1 MKNKNFF
8 QRMAQ
13 LIAIF
18 GLSLLIG
25 NISAFIAMNMLS
37 IPKDTLFFLWQRQF
51 IDAMVQLGMIKGMW
65 LLFIGNIVIYLYQ
78 KNRKNLLLLILS
90 IIVFVLGEF
99 FIVPLSYET
108 SRIAFQQYEMNQV
121 TSDFL
126 IIKHKEDVL
135 GGFNLFILLIYLII
149 NIFYKQ
155 EENKVEIVL
164 KSRIFLFLFQK

>member
-155 EENKVEIVL
+155 EENKV
-164 KSRIFLFLFQK
+164 KN

>member
-1 MKNKNFF
+1 MKNKKFC
-8 QRMAQ
+8 QRIAR

-155 EENKVEIVL
+155 EENKVEN
-164 KSRIFLFLFQK
+164 

>member
-1 MKNKNFF
+1 MKNKKFF

-121 TSDFL
+121 TSGFL

-155 EENKVEIVL
+155 EENKI
-164 KSRIFLFLFQK
+164 KN

>member
-1 MKNKNFF
+1 
-8 QRMAQ
+8 MAQ

-155 EENKVEIVL
+155 EENKVEN
-164 KSRIFLFLFQK
+164 

>member
-126 IIKHKEDVL
+126 TIKHKEDVL

-155 EENKVEIVL
+155 EENKVEN
-164 KSRIFLFLFQK
+164 

>member
-18 GLSLLIG
+18 GLSLLIV
-25 NISAFIAMNMLS
+25 NISAFIAMNMLPT
-37 IPKDTLFFLWQRQF
+37 PKDTLFFLWQRRF

-155 EENKVEIVL
+155 EENKV
-164 KSRIFLFLFQK
+164 KN

>member
-1 MKNKNFF
+1 
-8 QRMAQ
+8 MAQ

-25 NISAFIAMNMLS
+25 NISAFIAMNMLPT
-37 IPKDTLFFLWQRQF
+37 PKDTLFFLWQRQF

-155 EENKVEIVL
+155 EENKV
-164 KSRIFLFLFQK
+164 KN

>member
-1 MKNKNFF
+1 MKNKKFF
-8 QRMAQ
+8 QRIAQ

-121 TSDFL
+121 ISDFL

-155 EENKVEIVL
+155 EENKV
-164 KSRIFLFLFQK
+164 KN

>member
-1 MKNKNFF
+1 MKNKIFF

-155 EENKVEIVL
+155 EENKV
-164 KSRIFLFLFQK
+164 KN

>member
-121 TSDFL
+121 TSNFL
-126 IIKHKEDVL
+126 IIKHKEDIL

-155 EENKVEIVL
+155 EENKV
-164 KSRIFLFLFQK
+164 KN

>member
-155 EENKVEIVL
+155 EENKI
-164 KSRIFLFLFQK
+164 KN

>member
-18 GLSLLIG
+18 GLGLLIG

-37 IPKDTLFFLWQRQF
+37 TPKDTLFFLWQRQF

-155 EENKVEIVL
+155 EENKV
-164 KSRIFLFLFQK
+164 KN

>member
-121 TSDFL
+121 TSNFL
-126 IIKHKEDVL
+126 IIKHKEDIL

-155 EENKVEIVL
+155 
-164 KSRIFLFLFQK
+164 

>member
-1 MKNKNFF
+1 MKDKNFF

-65 LLFIGNIVIYLYQ
+65 LLFIGNIVIYYPKLIFISSLLCYFASQ
-78 KNRKNLLLLILS
+78 K
-90 IIVFVLGEF
+90 
-99 FIVPLSYET
+99 
-108 SRIAFQQYEMNQV
+108 
-121 TSDFL
+121 
-126 IIKHKEDVL
+126 
-135 GGFNLFILLIYLII
+135 
-149 NIFYKQ
+149 
-155 EENKVEIVL
+155 L
-164 KSRIFLFLFQK
+164 KTE

>member
-90 IIVFVLGEF
+90 IIVFVFGEF

-155 EENKVEIVL
+155 EENKV
-164 KSRIFLFLFQK
+164 KN

>member
-155 EENKVEIVL
+155 EENKVEN
-164 KSRIFLFLFQK
+164 

>member
-1 MKNKNFF
+1 MKSKNLL
-8 QRMAQ
+8 QRVAQ
-13 LIAIF
+13 FITIV

-37 IPKDTLFFLWQRQF
+37 IQQDTSFFLWQRRF

-65 LLFIGNIVIYLYQ
+65 LFLIGNIVIYLYQ

-135 GGFNLFILLIYLII
+135 GGINLLILFIYCATRTS
-149 NIFYKQ
+149 N
-155 EENKVEIVL
+155 
-164 KSRIFLFLFQK
+164 

>member
-155 EENKVEIVL
+155 EENKV
-164 KSRIFLFLFQK
+164 KK

>member
-121 TSDFL
+121 TSNFL

-155 EENKVEIVL
+155 EENKV
-164 KSRIFLFLFQK
+164 KN

>member
-1 MKNKNFF
+1 MKDKNFF

-65 LLFIGNIVIYLYQ
+65 LLFIGNIVIYLCQ
-78 KNRKNLLLLILS
+78 RTRKNLLLLILS

-121 TSDFL
+121 TSNFL
-126 IIKHKEDVL
+126 IIKHKEDIL

-155 EENKVEIVL
+155 EENKVEN
-164 KSRIFLFLFQK
+164 

>member
-18 GLSLLIG
+18 GLGLLIG

-37 IPKDTLFFLWQRQF
+37 TPKDTLFFLWQRRF

-65 LLFIGNIVIYLYQ
+65 LFFIGNIVIYLCQ
-78 KNRKNLLLLILS
+78 RTRKNLLLLILS

-99 FIVPLSYET
+99 FIVPLSYKT
-108 SRIAFQQYEMNQV
+108 SLVAFQQYEMNQV
-121 TSDFL
+121 ISDFL

-135 GGFNLFILLIYLII
+135 GGFNLFIWLTYLVKRIC
-149 NIFYKQ
+149 YKQ
-155 EENKVEIVL
+155 EQNKMNGL
-164 KSRIFLFLFQK
+164 

>member
-1 MKNKNFF
+1 MKNKKFF
-8 QRMAQ
+8 QRIAQ

-155 EENKVEIVL
+155 EENKV
-164 KSRIFLFLFQK
+164 KN

>member
-78 KNRKNLLLLILS
+78 KNRKNLLFIILS

-155 EENKVEIVL
+155 EENKV
-164 KSRIFLFLFQK
+164 KN

>member
-1 MKNKNFF
+1 MKNKIFF

-126 IIKHKEDVL
+126 IIKHKEVL

-155 EENKVEIVL
+155 EENKV
-164 KSRIFLFLFQK
+164 KN

>member
-37 IPKDTLFFLWQRQF
+37 IPKDTLFFLWQCQF

-155 EENKVEIVL
+155 EENKV
-164 KSRIFLFLFQK
+164 KN

>member
-65 LLFIGNIVIYLYQ
+65 LLFIGNIVIYSYQ

-155 EENKVEIVL
+155 EENKV
-164 KSRIFLFLFQK
+164 KN

>member
-1 MKNKNFF
+1 MKNKKFF

-155 EENKVEIVL
+155 EENKI
-164 KSRIFLFLFQK
+164 KN

>member
-8 QRMAQ
+8 QRMSQ

-155 EENKVEIVL
+155 EENKV
-164 KSRIFLFLFQK
+164 KK

>member
-135 GGFNLFILLIYLII
+135 EGFNLFILLIYLII

-155 EENKVEIVL
+155 EENKV
-164 KSRIFLFLFQK
+164 KN

>member
-8 QRMAQ
+8 QQMAQ

-155 EENKVEIVL
+155 EENKV
-164 KSRIFLFLFQK
+164 KN

>member
-25 NISAFIAMNMLS
+25 NISAFIAMNMLPT
-37 IPKDTLFFLWQRQF
+37 PKDTLFFLWQRRF

-65 LLFIGNIVIYLYQ
+65 LLFIGNIVIYLYH

-155 EENKVEIVL
+155 EENKV
-164 KSRIFLFLFQK
+164 KN

>member
-1 MKNKNFF
+1 MKDKNFF

-65 LLFIGNIVIYLYQ
+65 LLFIGNIVIYLCQ
-78 KNRKNLLLLILS
+78 KKSKKFTIAYTLDYCICIGRVFYSSLIL
-90 IIVFVLGEF
+90 
-99 FIVPLSYET
+99 
-108 SRIAFQQYEMNQV
+108 
-121 TSDFL
+121 
-126 IIKHKEDVL
+126 
-135 GGFNLFILLIYLII
+135 
-149 NIFYKQ
+149 
-155 EENKVEIVL
+155 
-164 KSRIFLFLFQK
+164 

>member
-1 MKNKNFF
+1 MKDKNFF

-121 TSDFL
+121 TSNFL
-126 IIKHKEDVL
+126 IIKHKEDIL

-155 EENKVEIVL
+155 EENKV
-164 KSRIFLFLFQK
+164 KN

>member
-1 MKNKNFF
+1 MKNKKFF

-155 EENKVEIVL
+155 EENKV
-164 KSRIFLFLFQK
+164 KN

>member
-1 MKNKNFF
+1 MKSKNLL
-8 QRMAQ
+8 QRVAQ
-13 LIAIF
+13 FIIVV

-155 EENKVEIVL
+155 EENKV
-164 KSRIFLFLFQK
+164 KN

>member
-99 FIVPLSYET
+99 FVVPLSYET

-155 EENKVEIVL
+155 EENKV
-164 KSRIFLFLFQK
+164 KN

>member
-37 IPKDTLFFLWQRQF
+37 IPKDTLFFLWKRQF

-155 EENKVEIVL
+155 EENKVEN
-164 KSRIFLFLFQK
+164 